1 MTIDQLNERLALYL
15 AAERKI
21 LEGNQSYTV
30 NGVTY
35 DRANLGQVRAEI
47 ASLSQQIFLLDAGG
61 NYGVQSVL
69 FGGRR

>member
-1 MTIDQLNERLALYL
+1 MTLEELKERLALYL
-15 AAERKI
+15 VAERKI

-35 DRANLGQVRAEI
+35 DRASLSHIRNEI
-47 ASLSQQIFLLDAGG
+47 ADLNQQIYMLENGG
-61 NYGVQSVL
+61 AFGCQSVF

>member
-1 MTIDQLNERLALYL
+1 MTLEELKERLALYL
-15 AAERKI
+15 TAERKI

-35 DRANLGQVRAEI
+35 DRAQLGQVRTEI
-47 ASLSQQIFLLDAGG
+47 ASLSQQIYMLENGG
-61 NYGVQSVL
+61 AFGCQSVF

>member
-35 DRANLGQVRAEI
+35 DRAHLGQVRAEI